1 MTETNEDS
9 EEAILDNNEL
19 IENLEFSKIKS
30 QNVKQNIIQAESL
43 EVELNEKRNV
53 YRDIARRGSILYFS
67 IVDMSGIDPMYQN
80 SLKYVKLLFNEAI
93 QSQRKVP
100 SALNQE
106 QKEILL
112 RALVDAITLQ
122 LYEKI
127 CFGLFE

>member
-100 SALNQE
+100 TALNQE